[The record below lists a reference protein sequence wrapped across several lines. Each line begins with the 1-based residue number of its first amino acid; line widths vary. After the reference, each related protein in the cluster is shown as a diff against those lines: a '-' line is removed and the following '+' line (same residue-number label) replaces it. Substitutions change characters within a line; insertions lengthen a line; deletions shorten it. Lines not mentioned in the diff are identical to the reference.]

1 MAQEP
6 TVVSSVTQSNHAHY
20 MKVYCDNCKKYSKA
34 KEVYKTSTTTE
45 NLKHNINWFLVI
57 LLGLIPFP
65 MPIIWGFMYYKKQKS
80 KPTVRSDS
88 HTDTI
93 YCCGFCELPDYVTE
107 CQSFNWDIKPSP
119 NNAVSN
125 TGRATT
131 KRNVVNDE
139 I

>member
-1 MAQEP
+1 MAQQP
-6 TVVSSVTQSNHAHY
+6 TVVSSITKSNHAHY
-20 MKVYCDNCKKYSKA
+20 MRVYCDNCKKYSRA
-34 KEVYKTSTTTE
+34 KDECKTNTTTE
-45 NLKHNINWFLVI
+45 ILKHDINWFLVI
-57 LLGLIPFP
+57 LLALIPLPPLF
-65 MPIIWGFMYYKKQKS
+65 WGIRYYLNQKS

-88 HTDTI
+88 HYDVI

-107 CQSFNWDIKPSP
+107 CEPFNWDIKPSQ